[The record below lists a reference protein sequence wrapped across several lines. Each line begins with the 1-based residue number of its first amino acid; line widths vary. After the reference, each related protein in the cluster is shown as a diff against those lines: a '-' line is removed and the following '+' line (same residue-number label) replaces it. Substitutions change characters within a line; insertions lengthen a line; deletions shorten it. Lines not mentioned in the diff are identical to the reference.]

1 MSALTS
7 LVNFNSLMSELKQ
20 SPSLVVGLAQPYFHG
35 ACRGLGQPYSSQSLT
50 RAYVIEKTHLCRFSW
65 VEVSGLPRGAL
76 VEWHIVAG
84 LPDAADSE
92 TADGESGVKRAGGVG
107 EDNPWEMDDVI
118 SELRYDKSKLRGLM
132 LTCLTET
139 PS

>member
-1 MSALTS
+1 M
-7 LVNFNSLMSELKQ
+7 
-20 SPSLVVGLAQPYFHG
+20 
-35 ACRGLGQPYSSQSLT
+35 
-50 RAYVIEKTHLCRFSW
+50 IEKTHLCRFSW

-84 LPDAADSE
+84 LPDTADSDTADSE

-118 SELRYDKSKLRGLM
+118 SELRYDKSKLRDLLNRNPKLRFFCSADSKHKM
-132 LTCLTET
+132 TRHA
-139 PS
+139 